1 MFFFFQK
8 FGKFLLVGIVFI
20 SRNSTNFVFFFAWRY
35 CFCFNSVLSILNLLF
50 VCLLDDYEYNL
61 WKLGVIFSD
70 QAFLYI
76 FFYFLFSIAG
86 NFSRFFFAIHLM
98 DIAFGNK
105 DLSAILRSV
114 THNGKQ
120 VGGGR
125 IGVRSVFRQPRIQTR
140 QSLDKYCMNQS
151 ESR

>member
-1 MFFFFQK
+1 MEEFTLLIFDFWAFYVSGDARYNIWK
-8 FGKFLLVGIVFI
+8 F
-20 SRNSTNFVFFFAWRY
+20 
-35 CFCFNSVLSILNLLF
+35 
-50 VCLLDDYEYNL
+50 
-61 WKLGVIFSD
+61 GVIFSD

-120 VGGGR
+120 VKLP
-125 IGVRSVFRQPRIQTR
+125 II
-140 QSLDKYCMNQS
+140 K
-151 ESR
+151 